1 MSLMGLMTRHSAIA
15 AVAQAHY
22 GVDLLSDRRPPEV
35 GEDTTPNLN
44 HAPGERWDQS
54 RGPRCL
60 G

>member
-1 MSLMGLMTRHSAIA
+1 MLTIVWS
-15 AVAQAHY
+15 
-22 GVDLLSDRRPPEV
+22 LLSDRRLPEV
-35 GEDTTPNLN
+35 GGDTTPNLN

>member
-1 MSLMGLMTRHSAIA
+1 MRLPRWLMLTIVWS
-15 AVAQAHY
+15 
-22 GVDLLSDRRPPEV
+22 LLSDRRLPKV
-35 GEDTTPNLN
+35 GGDTTPNLN